1 MCVKEAPV
9 PVVPSPKL
17 QLIAYG
23 EAPPVV
29 VEVKVTGRFTIGVV
43 GEMVKLVDSA
53 GGVVAPKNSVMG
65 FAFASFEV
73 SEVRPQ
79 TTSRVLRY
87 E

>member
-1 MCVKEAPV
+1 MNVCVREAPV
-9 PVVPSPKL
+9 PVAPSPKL
-17 QLIAYG
+17 QLIVYG
-23 EAPPVV
+23 EAPLVV

-43 GEMVKLVDSA
+43 GEVVNVVDNA
-53 GGVVAPKNSVMG
+53 VAPKNSVIG

-73 SEVRPQ
+73 SELRPQ